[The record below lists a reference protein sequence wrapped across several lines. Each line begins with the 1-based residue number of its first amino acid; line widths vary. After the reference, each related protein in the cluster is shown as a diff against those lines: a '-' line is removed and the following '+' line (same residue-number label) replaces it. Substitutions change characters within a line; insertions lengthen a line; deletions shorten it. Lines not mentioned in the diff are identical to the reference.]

1 MRSSTAVAERIVAL
15 RVRSYSPVLP
25 RCPPA
30 MWYVLL
36 LLLLLALPLVL
47 RNWRSDDSDATA
59 SDPALPGGDGAP

>member
-1 MRSSTAVAERIVAL
+1 
-15 RVRSYSPVLP
+15 
-25 RCPPA
+25 